1 MSGRGGGMARLRV
14 ARMSSA
20 LARDTLAAPARL
32 GRRGARRLAVAG
44 ATLALAAGGAWLG
57 HGWWTTGRFIE
68 TTDDAYVG
76 GNITALAPH
85 IAGFVQQVLVAD
97 NQRVRAGQV
106 LIRLDARDYRA
117 ARDRAEATLHA
128 REASLAGLR
137 AQAVLQQAAIRQ
149 QQAELAAK
157 SAEAGFTAVD
167 AARYRNLA
175 RSEAG
180 SRQDAQRS
188 TARDDAAQAAVAATA
203 AALDAARAQLQVL
216 AAHIAEAEADLA
228 AARADLHV
236 AELNLD
242 YTEIRA
248 PVDGYVGNRAAQVGA
263 YVTAGTY
270 LITVIPV
277 RDLWVD
283 ANFKEDQLTRMV
295 AGEAAT
301 VRADVMPG
309 HTLQGHVAS
318 LSPGTGAVFSVIPP
332 ENATG
337 NFTKI
342 VQRVP
347 VRIVLNADGDPVLRL
362 LRPGL
367 SVTVSVDTRTA
378 AR

>member
-1 MSGRGGGMARLRV
+1 
-14 ARMSSA
+14 MSSST
-20 LARDTLAAPARL
+20 LARETIAAPARL
-32 GRRGARRLAVAG
+32 ARRGARRLAAAG
-44 ATLALAAGGAWLG
+44 AVLVLAAGGAWFG
-57 HGWWTTGRFIE
+57 HDWWTTGRFIE

-76 GNITALAPH
+76 GNITVLAPH
-85 IAGFVQQVLVAD
+85 VAGFVREVLVAD
-97 NQRVRAGQV
+97 NQRVQAGQV

-117 ARDRAEATLHA
+117 ALEHAEASLHA
-128 REASLAGLR
+128 REAALAGLR
-137 AQAVLQQAAIRQ
+137 AQALLQQAAIRQ
-149 QQAELAAK
+149 SQAELAAK
-157 SAEAGFTAVD
+157 SAEAAFTAVD

-180 SRQDAQRS
+180 SRQEAQRS
-188 TARDDAAQAAVAATA
+188 TARDDAAQAAVVATA

-216 AAHIAEAEADLA
+216 AARIAEAEANLG
-228 AARADLHV
+228 AARSDLRV

-248 PVDGYVGNRAAQVGA
+248 PVDGYVGNRAAQVGT

-270 LITVIPV
+270 LITVIPA

-283 ANFKEDQLTRMV
+283 ANFKEDQLARMA
-295 AGEAAT
+295 AGEPAT
-301 VRADVMPG
+301 VRPDVMPG
-309 HTLQGHVAS
+309 RALHGHVAS
-318 LSPGTGAVFSVIPP
+318 LSPGAGAVFSVIPP

-347 VRIVLNADGDPVLRL
+347 VRIVLDDDGESALRL

-367 SVTVSVDTRTA
+367 SATVSVDTQA
-378 AR
+378 AIP